1 MPPKKTAATVSST
14 PAPPKPYL
22 LSSKTRAQL
31 AASQPSSVPLAPV
44 GVMAESSPPSAM
56 PVPLAP
62 VIVTSVPSV
71 PESSPFKK
79 ADLNELAASAAKN
92 LVNILASPSSHRS
105 ASVVSSVTSLSPA
118 SVGGNSR
125 ASISP
130 GESSPSLEMQQ
141 MMQMMQQQMKDMMK
155 NVELNVMRSINDVS
169 NDVMKRVTV
178 LMDQHDAELTSKVRR
193 MVNDAKTYI
202 PAPFITLEDN
212 TTLHDYAEE
221 ENPSLHGSRNEGF
234 SYKASE
240 NDEDDSENE

>member
-105 ASVVSSVTSLSPA
+105 AGLVSSSTPSPVA
-118 SVGGNSR
+118 VGGNAR
-125 ASISP
+125 TSISP
-130 GESSPSLEMQQ
+130 GESSPALEMQQ
-141 MMQMMQQQMKDMMK
+141 MMRMMQQQVKDMMK
-155 NVELNVMRSINDVS
+155 NVELNVMRSINDAS